1 MTING
6 TDIDISGVTPLV
18 DFLTGGGAGGNQID
32 SGSFEQNING
42 DGKLSL
48 SWHSN
53 TGGGINAGTVVTV
66 DPDGKA
72 LKYYMQDN
80 YTPTPNGDGTYTWS
94 PSFVSVDEQLKGI
107 LVYKTIRVYRNDTVN
122 NRAETKTIKEIK
134 IYTFPYSGLLSTLVD
149 LLNGCAGASGGKDI
163 VRIGE
168 GIGDEPVSVTVSFDQ
183 DNLVSAAQKIANT
196 LKTTTTI
203 VDGVITIG
211 PRTALAVSEHY
222 DRFVV
227 FGGTRNMGKHIL
239 EGDNTYAAV
248 TFRLTLNE
256 EEFPDSVMPANQPAE
271 GHMSKILIFD
281 DIYPEMK
288 LTISGVR
295 KRVCYLFDESGNK
308 IVTVKDGQEVEKT
321 YTKYYITLNLNDQ
334 LYRVN
339 VKSVI
344 EGRTLGIV
352 FQTGILAGRE
362 FDLAYY
368 DSETDEFNSDE
379 DNPATYERTQP
390 GEYRICIVADGD
402 TLLPNEILEPKVG
415 DVVTLTGVALDGAYE
430 LEAKQRLKAAALP
443 IVNLYMNPR
452 ETEVTVS
459 SNEEEVI
466 TDFMTGETQSVSP
479 GESHSD
485 PSGTGGDYVVTSV
498 TTDLLS
504 GKQTVRYGTF
514 EPEGK
519 VASMANQLQTAT
531 VGTSGATV
539 GQPSE
544 DYIRHT
550 AAMSLD
556 QFKTLFEI
564 YGHLGMKTVNKRV
577 DDTNVIV
584 DALQET
590 MKDVAEQADKKFDIW
605 FLEGMPQPYYDEENE
620 TIVGTA
626 NFPASEW
633 PTNEEKEQHLQD
645 ICYDKTRPADG
656 TGGMVWRW
664 EKVGNVYC
672 WKLVS
677 DNDTIAAL
685 TQLADLSKDNIL
697 TPSEKLALRREWDN
711 MIEELADLVG
721 QSEDNDISATEYV
734 CAYYSLWSFL
744 NTSGQATIDSN
755 KYIENAYKKLTVSP
769 VSVSDAITQLDA
781 YLAGHDTDTQI
792 SGIVAKLRTGTT
804 SSIEEATEGLKDYM
818 MRTIAP
824 TMIGTPGN
832 GSIDNAE
839 YNELLTAYKTAKTAL
854 MTALSEK
861 SLAKLD
867 DMASDG
873 VLTDIEKLAV
883 IREYERMVEETVELI
898 ARASEAGL
906 DTAYG
911 SVQYQYRDAYSALYA
926 YLDNLTT
933 AAYTVF
939 SGDLS
944 EESSPAML
952 YNGADSQ
959 ITGATFTGL
968 WSAYYAAAAALR
980 QAIQSKGVKV
990 FVTTGSDTPT
1000 PPYKEGDLW
1009 VHTDQSGKSVIRI
1022 CVSGRTSGSFDSSD
1036 WVENTIY
1043 TDPRTVL
1050 AALGEEVFN
1059 EVGSS
1064 ASGSVTVT
1072 LSTNSGVSGTTG
1084 DYSAWLTVLRAM
1096 LGDTSF
1102 TIAWGDGTP
1111 SGTPNTYSL
1120 HCQRVR
1126 FRTYTGGIKISMYN
1140 ENSAWEVI
1148 QHSTS
1153 ALFDNLGDMINIV
1166 VFGDGGNIAG
1176 SIDAYVEGS
1185 GITTAQNFVKMFSE
1199 VEVWDGNTKTTAAQ
1213 ALFGLNV
1220 TIGSYKKKTSP
1231 YGSIT
1236 IAEYDALTPA
1246 QKAEYAPVFQS
1257 SAKMSADKIEFTGK
1271 TVNVNAAE
1279 FILQDPLGNPIFIV
1293 DSNNNVTLN
1302 ANVLKINAN
1311 EVNWLPEAPSQQG
1324 THTYMDVIP
1333 GGSGSSYTPLTQS
1346 KFLVDDEG
1354 NVTMNDATVLGTIY
1368 ANTGKIGGTD
1378 GWTISEKVLT
1388 CGNQGQS
1395 GYMFL
1400 TTGDQQNSA
1409 TVNGHSAND
1418 WRFIVGNK
1426 FGVDAGGVMYANSAV
1441 LTGAFTTAGGKIQL
1455 AETQKTGYKWY
1466 GMAYVSNS
1474 DALAIG
1480 MRDYDYDNNGSYG
1493 GHIAMKG
1500 DGVDSY
1506 GLAVGGIFDVLV
1518 GGNST
1523 KSLLRMGSSIQ
1534 HIGVDIDGSGK
1545 TIKIGDYAMANDGT
1559 LSGSEYVKMF
1569 TTTVGSTTTGHI
1581 DATGSLTIGM
1591 NASNQK
1597 RSVISDTEV
1606 AFPAIFISV
1615 AANTTVNLP
1624 NPPKQGQLIIVKGYG
1639 NGARLNPSAY
1649 GVMNGSDNASALDSE
1664 GYFYV
1669 EDQTI
1674 LLCFDYYTGNGGAW
1688 HQIYSA

>member
-107 LVYKTIRVYRNDTVN
+107 LVYKEITVYRNDTVN
-122 NRAETKTIKEIK
+122 NKAETKTTKDIK
-134 IYTFPYSGLLSTLVD
+134 IYTFPYYGQLDNLVN
-149 LLNGCAGASGGKDI
+149 LLNGCEGAPEN
-163 VRIGE
+163 VVQIGE
-168 GIGDEPVSVTVSFDQ
+168 GIQNHSVNVNVSFDQ
-183 DNLVSAAQKIANT
+183 DNLVSAAQKIASA
-196 LKTTTTI
+196 LGTTTTI
-203 VDGVITIG
+203 IDGVITIG

-239 EGDNTYAAV
+239 EGDDTYAAV
-248 TFRLTLNE
+248 SFRLTLPE
-256 EEFPDSVMPANQPAE
+256 EYADSVLPKDQPAE

-352 FQTGILAGRE
+352 FQTGLLAGRE

-402 TLLPNEILEPKVG
+402 TLLPNETLEPKVG

-430 LEAKQRLKAAALP
+430 LEAQNRLLAAAQP
-443 IVNLYMNPR
+443 IVDLYMNPR

-485 PSGTGGDYVVTSV
+485 PSGAGGDYVVTSV

-564 YGHLGMKTVNKRV
+564 YGHLGMKTVNNRV
-577 DDTNVIV
+577 NTTNETV
-584 DALQET
+584 DALRET
-590 MKDVAEQADKKFDIW
+590 MDQVVEQADKKFDIW

-633 PTNEEKEQHLQD
+633 ATNEEKEQHLQD

-664 EKVGNVYC
+664 EKVGNAYC

-781 YLAGHDTDTQI
+781 YLADHDTDTQI

-804 SSIEEATEGLKDYM
+804 SSIEEATEGLKTYM

-824 TMIGTPGN
+824 TMIGSPGN

-906 DTAYG
+906 DTDYG

-944 EESSPAML
+944 QESSPAML
-952 YNGADSQ
+952 YNGRDSQ

-990 FVTTGSDTPT
+990 FVTNSQSVPPNPV
-1000 PPYKEGDLW
+1000 PPYKAGDLW
-1009 VHTDQSGKSVIRI
+1009 VHTANGKSVIRI

-1043 TDPRTVL
+1043 TDPRSVL
-1050 AALGEEVFN
+1050 AALAEEVFN

-1102 TIAWGDGTP
+1102 TIAWGDSTP

-1140 ENSAWEVI
+1140 ENGAWEII

-1153 ALFDNLGDMINIV
+1153 ALIDNLGDMINLV
-1166 VFGDGGNIAG
+1166 VFGDSQNAG
-1176 SIDAYVEGS
+1176 SIDSYVEGS
-1185 GITTAQNFVKMFSE
+1185 GITTAQNFIRMFSE
-1199 VEVWDGNTKTTAAQ
+1199 AQVWNGGSSPVSVAEAM
-1213 ALFGLNV
+1213 FGLSVDIKYVN
-1220 TIGSYKKKTSP
+1220 TNNPSDEKTP
-1231 YGSIT
+1231 
-1236 IAEYDALTPA
+1236 AEYDALTPT
-1246 QKAEYAPVFQS
+1246 QKANYKMVYDS
-1257 SAKMSADKIEFTGK
+1257 TAKLSADKIEFTGK

-1354 NVTMNDATVLGTIY
+1354 NVTMNNATVFGTIY
-1368 ANTGKIGGTD
+1368 ANAGKIGGTLSD
-1378 GWTISEKVLT
+1378 NNGWTIVANQISN
-1388 CGNQGQS
+1388 GNIGS
-1395 GYMFL
+1395 NDSMFL
-1400 TTGDQQNSA
+1400 STTNLAGTVAGHAAATSQNE
-1409 TVNGHSAND
+1409 G
-1418 WRFIVGNK
+1418 WRFTVGSK
-1426 FGVDAGGVMYANSAV
+1426 FGVTNNGTLYANNAV
-1441 LTGAFTTAGGKIQL
+1441 LNGDFTTAGGKIQL
-1455 AETQKTGYKWY
+1455 AETNKGTYDWF
-1466 GMAYVSNS
+1466 GMAYVGSGRA
-1474 DALAIG
+1474 DALAVG
-1480 MRDYDYDNNGSYG
+1480 MRDYRNDNYSGHLALCG
-1493 GHIAMKG
+1493 G
-1500 DGVDSY
+1500 GVYS
-1506 GLAVGGIFDVLV
+1506 GIFDVEA
-1518 GGNST
+1518 GGNSGDR
-1523 KSLLRMGSSIQ
+1523 SLLKMGRSISNYG
-1534 HIGVDIDGSGK
+1534 IEIDGVNK
-1545 TIKIGDYAMANDGT
+1545 YIKIGSYGEYAQPANYITFEYDST
-1559 LSGSEYVKMF
+1559 LGQGNITATGNLTLGGSLKASGSVALPGMLVHIPYDTTYNYVE
-1569 TTTVGSTTTGHI
+1569 SPQH
-1581 DATGSLTIGM
+1581 
-1591 NASNQK
+1591 
-1597 RSVISDTEV
+1597 
-1606 AFPAIFISV
+1606 
-1615 AANTTVNLP
+1615 
-1624 NPPKQGQLIIVKGYG
+1624 GQLLFIKGFG
-1639 NGARLNPSAY
+1639 GSATIHLNNPVL
-1649 GVMNGSDNASALDSE
+1649 GGSHLGHADSSLNFQIGE
-1664 GYFYV
+1664 HTV
-1669 EDQTI
+1669 
-1674 LLCFDYYTGNGGAW
+1674 LLCFDSNSITIDGVTYQGAW
-1688 HQIYSA
+1688 LQVWSG

>member
-1 MTING
+1 MNIN
-6 TDIDISGVTPLV
+6 DININVNGASLLA
-18 DFLTGGGAGGNQID
+18 DFLTGVQEID
-32 SGSFEQNING
+32 VATYEQNING
-42 DGKLSL
+42 DGKLNL
-48 SWHSN
+48 SWRSSE
-53 TGGGINAGTVVTV
+53 GGGLPAGTRMEIPLGGNVTL
-66 DPDGKA
+66 GYF
-72 LKYYMQDN
+72 LQSS
-80 YTPTPNGDGTYTWS
+80 YTPTPNGDGSYTWS
-94 PSFVSVDEQLKGI
+94 PSFISEDSKLRGVP
-107 LVYKTIRVYRNDTVN
+107 VYKEVRVYRNNVGN
-122 NRAETKTIKEIK
+122 NGSQEQDYKVSSLEW
-134 IYTFPYSGLLSTLVD
+134 IYAFPYTGLAGSLVTS
-149 LLNGCAGASGGKDI
+149 LNGCVGVNNAIEIAEKYTGVLIS
-163 VRIGE
+163 
-168 GIGDEPVSVTVSFDQ
+168 VSFDQ
-183 DNLVSAAQKIANT
+183 DNIVSAAEKIASALGTNS
-196 LKTTTTI
+196 TI
-203 VDGVITIG
+203 EGGKVRIG
-211 PRTALAVSEHY
+211 FHDALATKERY

-227 FGGTRNMGKHIL
+227 LGGTRNMGKHVL
-239 EGDNTYAAV
+239 EGDDTYSAV
-248 TFRLTLNE
+248 TFRLTLPE
-256 EEFPDSVMPANQPAE
+256 AYHHSVMPLAICDDSPE
-271 GHMSKILIFD
+271 GHVTKFLIFD
-281 DIYPEMK
+281 DIYPKME
-288 LTISGVR
+288 LTIGSVR
-295 KRVCYLFDESGNK
+295 RRVCYLYNE
-308 IVTVKDGQEVEKT
+308 DGTPALNLDGSNKT
-321 YTKYYITLNLNDQ
+321 YTKFYITLNLDGEP
-334 LYRVN
+334 YAFDVH
-339 VKSVI
+339 SVI
-344 EGRTLGIV
+344 KGRTLGLV
-352 FQTGILAGRE
+352 FQNGILCGRE

-390 GEYRICIVADGD
+390 GEYRICLVADGD
-402 TLLPNEILEPKVG
+402 TLLPNDSLCPSQG
-415 DVVTLTGVALDGAYE
+415 DKVTLTGVVLDDVYE
-430 LEAKQRLKAAALP
+430 TQAKLDLLEAATPYVEMYTSQEA
-443 IVNLYMNPR
+443 
-452 ETEVTVS
+452 TEIDVS
-459 SNEEEVI
+459 LNAEEHMS
-466 TDFMTGETQSVSP
+466 DFLTGEQEGFTP
-479 GESHSD
+479 GQDYCGEGSE
-485 PSGTGGDYVVTSV
+485 GGSYIVTSV
-498 TTDLLS
+498 TTDMITGNQS
-504 GKQTVRYGTF
+504 VHFGTF
-514 EPEGK
+514 EPQGK
-519 VASMANQLQTAT
+519 MASMANQLDTAS
-531 VGTSGATV
+531 VGASGATV
-539 GQPSE
+539 GQGNE

-556 QFKTLFEI
+556 QFETLYKI
-564 YGHLGMKTVNKRV
+564 YGRLGMKTVNNRV
-577 DDTNVIV
+577 NDTNVIV
-584 DALQET
+584 NTLRET
-590 MKDVAEQADKKFDIW
+590 MNDVVEQADKKFDIW

-633 PTNEEKEQHLQD
+633 ATNDEKEQHLQD

-664 EKVGNVYC
+664 EKVGNAYC

-804 SSIEEATEGLKDYM
+804 SSIEEATEGLKTYM

-906 DTAYG
+906 DTDYG

-939 SGDLS
+939 SDDLS
-944 EESSPAML
+944 EDSSPAML

-1000 PPYKEGDLW
+1000 PPYKAGDLW
-1009 VHTDQSGKSVIRI
+1009 VHTANGKSIIRI

-1050 AALGEEVFN
+1050 AALAEEVFN

-1064 ASGSVTVT
+1064 TTITSPVTVT
-1072 LSTNSGVSGTTG
+1072 LGNNSGVSGTTG
-1084 DYSAWLTVLRAM
+1084 DYSTWLTVLRAM

-1102 TIAWGDGTP
+1102 TISWSDNAP
-1111 SGTPNTYSL
+1111 SGTANPYSL

-1126 FRTYTGGIKISMYN
+1126 FRNYTGGIKISMYN

-1153 ALFDNLGDMINIV
+1153 ALIDNLGDMINLV
-1166 VFGDGGNIAG
+1166 VFGDSQNAG
-1176 SIDAYVEGS
+1176 SIDSYVEGS
-1185 GITTAQNFVKMFSE
+1185 GITTAQNFIRMFSE
-1199 VEVWDGNTKTTAAQ
+1199 AQVWNGGSSPVSVAEAM
-1213 ALFGLNV
+1213 FGLSVNIKYV
-1220 TIGSYKKKTSP
+1220 NTNNPNDEKTP
-1231 YGSIT
+1231 
-1236 IAEYDALTPA
+1236 AEYDALTPT
-1246 QKAEYAPVFQS
+1246 QKANYKMVYDS
-1257 SAKMSADKIEFTGK
+1257 TAKLSADKILFTGK

-1333 GGSGSSYTPLTQS
+1333 GGSGSSYSPLTQS

-1354 NVTMNDATVLGTIY
+1354 NVTMNNATVLGTIY
-1368 ANTGKIGGTD
+1368 ANAGKIGGTPSD
-1378 GWTISEKVLT
+1378 NNGWTIVANQISN
-1388 CGNQGQS
+1388 GNIGS
-1395 GYMFL
+1395 NDSMFL
-1400 TTGDQQNSA
+1400 STTNLAGTVAGHAAATSQNE
-1409 TVNGHSAND
+1409 G
-1418 WRFIVGNK
+1418 WRFTVGSK
-1426 FGVDAGGVMYANSAV
+1426 FGVTNNGTLYANNAV
-1441 LTGAFTTAGGKIQL
+1441 LNGDFTTAGGKIQL
-1455 AETQKTGYKWY
+1455 AETNKGTYDWF
-1466 GMAYVSNS
+1466 GMAYVGSGRA

-1480 MRDYDYDNNGSYG
+1480 MRDYRNDNYSGHLALCG
-1493 GHIAMKG
+1493 G
-1500 DGVDSY
+1500 GVYS
-1506 GLAVGGIFDVLV
+1506 GIFDVEA
-1518 GGNST
+1518 GGNSGDR
-1523 KSLLRMGSSIQ
+1523 SLLKMGRSISNYG
-1534 HIGVDIDGSGK
+1534 IEIDGVNK
-1545 TIKIGDYAMANDGT
+1545 YIKIGSYGEYAQPANYITFEYDST
-1559 LSGSEYVKMF
+1559 LGQGNITATGNLTLGGSLKASGSVALPGMLVHIPYDTTYNYVE
-1569 TTTVGSTTTGHI
+1569 SPRH
-1581 DATGSLTIGM
+1581 
-1591 NASNQK
+1591 
-1597 RSVISDTEV
+1597 
-1606 AFPAIFISV
+1606 
-1615 AANTTVNLP
+1615 
-1624 NPPKQGQLIIVKGYG
+1624 GQLLFIKGFG
-1639 NGARLNPSAY
+1639 GSATIHLNNPVL
-1649 GVMNGSDNASALDSE
+1649 GGSHLGHADSSLNFKIGE
-1664 GYFYV
+1664 HTV
-1669 EDQTI
+1669 
-1674 LLCFDYYTGNGGAW
+1674 LLCFDSNSITIDGVTYQGAW
-1688 HQIYSA
+1688 LQVWSG